1 MKSFSTLTLGAFV
14 VAASCFYGPP
24 VSTPTPVMQPSYT
37 SPEPTSPTPNPYG
50 NNNQPAPVLTGG
62 KAVSVYPKV
71 IMTIPEYHINN
82 VRVNDPAA
90 ETEFMKTF
98 IGQGYK
104 VIDKKQA
111 EKVWKDDVLY
121 KLEKEEDITAA
132 AALAFK
138 AGAEVLVIGEAFSE
152 KGVATSTYSSG
163 IYTNLYSC
171 AGRVSVKVI
180 KASNGQILYTDSVTS
195 KSVDT
200 TEVIA
205 GKNAVAKAAAEL
217 SQRASVQLLKVWNDD
232 TFGGGATIEVIVS
245 IPNQNLT
252 FGEADSFRKA
262 AVKAIPGVK
271 EVLMREFI
279 EGAAPY
285 EFVYA
290 GDAQG
295 LASAMNGQTING
307 RTCTVTKVQN
317 GKIFVNL
324 K

>member
-1 MKSFSTLTLGAFV
+1 MKIFSTLTLSALTL
-14 VAASCFYGPP
+14 AAACFYGPP

-37 SPEPTSPTPNPYG
+37 NPQTTTPDNYGNQNQPTPIN
-50 NNNQPAPVLTGG
+50 TGG
-62 KAVSVYPKV
+62 KTISVYPKV

-82 VRVNDPAA
+82 VRVSDPAA
-90 ETEFMKTF
+90 ETEFTKTF
-98 IGQGYK
+98 ITQGYK

-111 EKVWKDDVLY
+111 DKVWKDDILY
-121 KLEKEEDITAA
+121 KLEKEEDVTAA

-152 KGVATSTYSSG
+152 KGVATSTYNSG
-163 IYTNLYSC
+163 VYTNLYSC

-180 KASNGQILYTDSVTS
+180 KASNGQILYTDSVTA

-200 TEVIA
+200 AEVIA
-205 GKNAVAKAAAEL
+205 GKKAVAQAAAEL
-217 SQRASVQLLKVWNDD
+217 SQRASVQLLKVWNGD

-252 FGEADSFRKA
+252 FGEADAFRKA
-262 AVKAIPGVK
+262 AVKALPGVK
-271 EVLMREFI
+271 EVVMREFI

-295 LASAMNGQTING
+295 LASAINGQTING
-307 RTCTVTKVQN
+307 RACTVTKVQN

>member
-1 MKSFSTLTLGAFV
+1 MKIFSALALSALMI
-14 VAASCFYGPP
+14 ASCYPAVYAPPPNTGGQPTNYGPQTGSP
-24 VSTPTPVMQPSYT
+24 TPDNYGNENQPTPV
-37 SPEPTSPTPNPYG
+37 N
-50 NNNQPAPVLTGG
+50 TGG
-62 KAVSVYPKV
+62 KTNSVYPKV
-71 IMTIPEYHINN
+71 IMTIPEYHINKTQ
-82 VRVNDPAA
+82 VNDPAA
-90 ETEFMKTF
+90 ETEFTKTF
-98 IGQGYK
+98 ITQGYK

-138 AGAEVLVIGEAFSE
+138 AGAEVLIIGEAFSE
-152 KGVATSTYSSG
+152 KGTASSTWSG
-163 IYTNLYSC
+163 GINTNVYSC

-180 KASNGQILYTDSVTS
+180 RASDGSIMYTDSVTS
-195 KSVDT
+195 KAADT

-205 GKNAVAKAAAEL
+205 GKKAVAQAAAEL
-217 SQRASVQLLKVWNDD
+217 SERASVQLLKVWNDGLV
-232 TFGGGATIEVIVS
+232 GGGSSIEVIVS

-271 EVLMREFI
+271 EVIMREFI
-279 EGAAPY
+279 EGAAPF
-285 EFVYA
+285 EFSYA

-295 LASAMNGQTING
+295 LASAINGQTING
-307 RTCTVTKVQN
+307 RTCTVTKVQA

>member
-1 MKSFSTLTLGAFV
+1 MKSFSTLTLGAFALV
-14 VAASCFYGPP
+14 ASCFYGPP
-24 VSTPTPVMQPSYT
+24 VSTPMVQPSYT
-37 SPEPTSPTPNPYG
+37 NPEPTSPTPDPY
-50 NNNQPAPVLTGG
+50 NNKNQPTPVNTGG
-62 KAVSVYPKV
+62 KTFAVYPKV

-98 IGQGYK
+98 IAQGYK

-138 AGAEVLVIGEAFSE
+138 AGAEVLIIGEAFSE
-152 KGVATSTYSSG
+152 QGVATSTYNSG

-180 KASNGQILYTDSVTS
+180 KASNGQILYTDSVTA

-200 TEVIA
+200 AEVIA

-217 SQRASVQLLKVWNDD
+217 SQRASIQLAKVWNDD
-232 TFGGGATIEVIVS
+232 TVGGGSTIEVIVS

-252 FGEADSFRKA
+252 FGEADGFRKA
-262 AVKAIPGVK
+262 AVKALPGVK
-271 EVLMREFI
+271 EVVMREFI

-285 EFVYA
+285 EFVYS

-295 LASAMNGQTING
+295 LASAINGQTING